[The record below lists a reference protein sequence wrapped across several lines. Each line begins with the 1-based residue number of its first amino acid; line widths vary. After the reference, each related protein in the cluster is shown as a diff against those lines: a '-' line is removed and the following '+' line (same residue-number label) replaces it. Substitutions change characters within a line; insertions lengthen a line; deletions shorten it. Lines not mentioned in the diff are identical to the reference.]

1 MNVQVSRRQFM
12 RLTGGGL
19 AGSAIGAFGFGGAEE
34 ALAQAVRPFKLA
46 RATETR
52 NTCPYCSVSCG
63 MILYSLGDK
72 SKNAKAEVFHVE
84 GDPDHPVNRGTLC
97 PKGAGVLDFIHAKT
111 RVKYPMHRKPGSD
124 RFERVSWDFAMD
136 RIAQLMKE
144 DRDANFMA
152 VNKDGTPVSRWPTT
166 GFLGGCAASNEAG
179 WLTYKFVRSLG
190 IVQVDNQARI

>member
-72 SKNAKAEVFHVE
+72 SKNARAEVFHVE

-124 RFERVSWDFAMD
+124 KFERVTWDFAMD
-136 RIAQLMKE
+136 RIAKLMKD

-152 VNKDGTPVSRWPTT
+152 VNKDGTPVNRWTTT

>member
-12 RLTGGGL
+12 KLTGGGL
-19 AGSAIGAFGFGGAEE
+19 AGSAIGAFGFGGSEE

-72 SKNAKAEVFHVE
+72 SKNAKAEVFHIE

-97 PKGAGVLDFIHAKT
+97 PKGAGALDFIHAKT
-111 RVKYPMHRKPGSD
+111 RVKHPMYRKPGSD
-124 RFERVSWDFAMD
+124 KFERVTWDFAMD
-136 RIAQLMKE
+136 RIAKLMKE
-144 DRDANFMA
+144 DRDANFVA